1 MVFKLIKRLLG
12 LPVHQIMLGNRP
24 PFRSGLIV
32 IILALAL
39 TRANARPVTSIR
51 GIQIVPGTCTG
62 DDLVSA
68 QNAILDAGS
77 FASAG
82 RYAAARFT
90 DPPFN
95 MFFSARMQDGF
106 DVAQVYQRILDA
118 QQGNSNRINV
128 FCLDKYNRCD
138 SSNNQTQVVPA
149 YSAQFPQKHRAPE
162 IILCAKGLALP
173 RDPDPCTAYP
183 GGVSLGWLMVHVM
196 TGLSLISG
204 SQPRINDQTIDTA
217 RKVMERVVIG
227 QDTMGDANAYSY
239 LGTWAWALGLGGPP
253 WNRRQ
258 TCLEN
263 AEQGYFDDMPWDDVH
278 D

>member
-1 MVFKLIKRLLG
+1 MV
-12 LPVHQIMLGNRP
+12 P
-24 PFRSGLIV
+24 IV
-32 IILALAL
+32 TILALTL
-39 TRANARPVTSIR
+39 TMANAKPITANR
-51 GIQIVPGTCTG
+51 GIQIMPGTCQG
-62 DDLVSA
+62 EDLLNA
-68 QNAILDAGS
+68 QNAILDASYLAG
-77 FASAG
+77 AG

-95 MFFSARMQDGF
+95 MFFDPTVQNSF
-106 DVAQVYQRILDA
+106 DVAQVYRRILAA
-118 QQGNSNRINV
+118 QQGATNRIGV
-128 FCLDKYNRCD
+128 FCRDIYNRC
-138 SSNNQTQVVPA
+138 SSSDNQSSVVPA
-149 YSAQFPQKHRAPE
+149 YSVQFPQKHRSPQ

-173 RDPDPCTAYP
+173 RDPEPCSDYP
-183 GGVSLGWLMVHVM
+183 GGISLGWLMVHVM
-196 TGLSLISG
+196 TSLSLISG
-204 SQPRINDQTIDTA
+204 SEPPINDVDIVTA

-263 AEQGYFDDMPWDDVH
+263 AEKGYFDAMPWPDVH